1 MNKGVTKMNVYQT
14 QRGMTAIGILIVLSL
29 IAFFTLLVLRLVPPY
44 LENFNVTSSLKSLQ
58 QEAGIKDKT
67 PGEIRN
73 LLQRRLDI
81 NDVENVKKENVTI
94 EKDRKTGLLKI
105 AVAYEVR
112 VPIMV
117 NVDAVVSFS
126 DSVEIAAQ

>member
-105 AVAYEVR
+105 AVA
-112 VPIMV
+112 
-117 NVDAVVSFS
+117 
-126 DSVEIAAQ
+126 